1 MSQPIQSSPGRQKGF
16 SAIIAI
22 VLIVILALLGAYA
35 ATTVGVQSLS
45 TTQSVGGMQAWF
57 AARAGIDRGI
67 AAVLDGGGCGSVP
80 GTPLALN
87 GGGFDGFS
95 VTELSCSSAT
105 VQEGPDSYDVYQLRA
120 TASRGGNAGDIA
132 YVSRTVEVT
141 VSDSP

>member
-1 MSQPIQSSPGRQKGF
+1 MTRHMHSLPGKQKGF

-67 AAVLDGGGCGSVP
+67 AAVLGGGDCSSVP
-80 GTPLALN
+80 ATPLALN
-87 GGGFDGFS
+87 GGGLDGFS
-95 VTELSCSSAT
+95 VTQLGCSSTT
-105 VQEGPDSYDVYQLRA
+105 VQEGPATYNVYQLTA
-120 TASRGGNAGDIA
+120 TASRGGNVGDIA
-132 YVSRTVEVT
+132 YISRTVQ
-141 VSDSP
+141 VSVSEAP